1 MVDAISRLPKSTNVW
16 VDEAYIDYVG
26 SGHSLERFASQMDN
40 VIVCKSLSKA
50 YALSGLRA
58 AYLVASTK
66 RTNELKRLTP
76 PWAISLPAQVAAVK
90 ALQNLPYYMDRYAE
104 THLLRGELLSALR
117 KIEGVDALEGCANSI
132 LLHLDRGIEP
142 ILESCRQRGVYL
154 RDVASMFQAS
164 APRALRVS
172 VRSAAENTR
181 IAEALSLAMDSV
193 LAAR

>member
-1 MVDAISRLPKSTNVW
+1 
-16 VDEAYIDYVG
+16 
-26 SGHSLERFASQMDN
+26 
-40 VIVCKSLSKA
+40 
-50 YALSGLRA
+50 
-58 AYLVASTK
+58 
-66 RTNELKRLTP
+66 
-76 PWAISLPAQVAAVK
+76 
-90 ALQNLPYYMDRYAE
+90 
-104 THLLRGELLSALR
+104 
-117 KIEGVDALEGCANSI
+117 I